1 MLFLHTTIFYLAIGS
16 FDEAEFIDFSKGGKT
31 GDQSNVWTFRR
42 LNRTDPA
49 VMGRMHVTN
58 FEACTLPTQTSGSK
72 GGQTSF
78 VRHFAQR
85 ICLIHQ
91 LRQLTATEEISDHGR
106 QRLRIDQLLRRHA
119 FRVHIEQGHPLF
131 DETLCSA
138 QTCATL
144 VRQEFAH
151 GSDTATSQM
160 INIIGSPLT

>member
-1 MLFLHTTIFYLAIGS
+1 
-16 FDEAEFIDFSKGGKT
+16 
-31 GDQSNVWTFRR
+31 
-42 LNRTDPA
+42 
-49 VMGRMHVTN
+49 MGRMHVTN
-58 FEACTLPTQTSGSK
+58 FEACTFPTQTAGSK
-72 GGQTSF
+72 RGQTSF

-91 LRQLTATEEISDHGR
+91 LRQLTPTEEIPNHGG
-106 QRLRIDQLLRRHA
+106 QRLRIDQLLRGHA
-119 FRVHIEQGHPLF
+119 FRVYIEQGHPLF

-160 INIIGSPLT
+160 INIIGSPLTQAEVDEIAGCSHHILTGQNSGQKVGL